1 MPRVSKYSVIAF
13 AVFYWS
19 VRAEAQTEV
28 QVEFDTQPTDS
39 IVSNSL
45 YVDYSDQWLLKL
57 MTVSKSNALDL
68 INRNNN
74 TSLRLRSLDVVSIG
88 FGFNYKWF
96 GLSFGIGI
104 PANAADEKKY
114 GKSERV
120 DLQVNIY
127 SKKFVVDAFIQEY
140 KGFYVANA
148 DKLTEWDDS
157 IEPQRPRMSAFSLGL
172 GAYYVFNHKNF
183 SYRAAYIRNV
193 MQKKS
198 AGSFLLGGFYNLNS
212 AGFPPG
218 DKASFV
224 PNYFPIEIQE
234 SIPIEEYF
242 SRNVGI
248 SFGYTYTFV
257 FFKRFFLNLSLLP
270 GVGAKSIVV
279 YRDGMRDR
287 ENSLGV
293 LFNARTALGYE
304 NKYFLLGLTTYAI
317 TGSMHFEEYEI
328 KPSTSNLKIF
338 VAKRLDF
345 RREKK

>member
-1 MPRVSKYSVIAF
+1 MTRVSKYSVIAF
-13 AVFYWS
+13 LVFCWL
-19 VRAEAQTEV
+19 VQAQAQTEV
-28 QVEFDTQPTDS
+28 QAEFDTQPADS

-57 MTVSKSNALDL
+57 MTVSKSNALEI
-68 INRNNN
+68 INRNSN
-74 TSLRLRSLDVVSIG
+74 TSLRLRPLDVVSMG

-120 DLQVNIY
+120 DVQVNIY
-127 SKKFVVDAFIQEY
+127 SKKFVVDAFVQEY
-140 KGFYVANA
+140 QGFYVDNV
-148 DKLTEWDDS
+148 DKLMQWDEP
-157 IEPQRPRMSAFSLGL
+157 IEPQRPKMHAFSLGL
-172 GAYYVFNHKNF
+172 GAYYVFNFENF
-183 SYRAAYIRNV
+183 SYKAAYIRNAV
-193 MQKKS
+193 QKRS

-212 AGFPPG
+212 AGFPPE

-224 PNYFPIEIQE
+224 PNYFPIEIQQ

-248 SFGYTYTFV
+248 SFGYTHTFV

-270 GVGAKSIVV
+270 GIGAKSITVH
-279 YRDGMRDR
+279 RDGIR
-287 ENSLGV
+287 ERKNSLGV
-293 LFNARTALGYE
+293 LFNSRTAIGYE

-317 TGSMHFEEYEI
+317 TGSMQFEEYEI
-328 KPSTSNLKIF
+328 KPSTSNLKFF

-345 RREKK
+345 TREKK